1 MAAADCMRQKELT
14 SNKAGCAGNT
24 MYWFDMVFQS
34 HHFLKQRQKYR
45 LAKPAKGV
53 WVDVHATVLKGPTHT
68 SPLQKPGEMEF
79 RILQPCQGFH
89 TLFHLQCLNPRQM
102 EQHLFFPSCDS
113 ASMPLP
119 SLSSE
124 HEAAGADRYDFWDT
138 LIVKTQRND
147 WSKTAQL
154 ASSETHPVWTDVSW
168 TLFIERK
175 WFHGGFGFFFFNFF

>member
-1 MAAADCMRQKELT
+1 MAAADCMRQKELS

-68 SPLQKPGEMEF
+68 SPETWWDGIQDSPAMSGISHPFSPSVFESKADGATFIFPLLWF
-79 RILQPCQGFH
+79 S
-89 TLFHLQCLNPRQM
+89 LN
-102 EQHLFFPSCDS
+102 
-113 ASMPLP
+113 ALP

-168 TLFIERK
+168 ALFIERK
-175 WFHGGFGFFFFNFF
+175 WFHGGFGFFF

>member
-68 SPLQKPGEMEF
+68 SPETWWDGIQDSPAMSGISHPFSPSVFESKADGATFIFPLLWFSLNAPAQSIIWTWGSRSRQIRFLGHPHSEDTKKWLIQKCTACIFRNPPSVNRRVLNTIYRKEM
-79 RILQPCQGFH
+79 ISWGF
-89 TLFHLQCLNPRQM
+89 QI
-102 EQHLFFPSCDS
+102 FFK
-113 ASMPLP
+113 
-119 SLSSE
+119 
-124 HEAAGADRYDFWDT
+124 
-138 LIVKTQRND
+138 I
-147 WSKTAQL
+147 
-154 ASSETHPVWTDVSW
+154 
-168 TLFIERK
+168 
-175 WFHGGFGFFFFNFF
+175 FF